1 VYGDLD
7 QFVKDMELM
16 FDNAKAFNE
25 DDSQLYKDAVLL
37 QKELRKAALTQKA
50 ITDEELAGT
59 EDGFAHGKNVRIP
72 LDKIEHKGEIYKVGM
87 KSVAIMILIC
97 GG

>member
-1 VYGDLD
+1 
-7 QFVKDMELM
+7 M

-25 DDSQLYKDAVLL
+25 DDSQLNRDAVLL
-37 QKELRKAALTQKA
+37 QRELRKAAAVQKA

-72 LDKIEHKGEIYKVGM
+72 LDRIEHKGEIYKVGM
-87 KSVAIMILIC
+87 ISVAVVIRYAEANWLSSQGIGFTL
-97 GG
+97 